1 MEQGAAAD
9 GVWIVGENIAS
20 VAEDLAENLAENL
33 IENVKALDVVVGD
46 RLPE

>member
-9 GVWIVGENIAS
+9 GVWVIGKGVAS
-20 VAEDLAENLAENL
+20 VAENL